1 VSQLFGTLIAVA
13 SPKHREQRFRRSYH
27 AFNRNSLHFGQY
39 RYFTVEW
46 NDRAVFI
53 FDPAV
58 MEGLISTRDNH
69 SP

>member
-1 VSQLFGTLIAVA
+1 MAVA
-13 SPKHREQRFRRSYH
+13 SLRQREQRFRRSYH
-27 AFNRNSLHFGQY
+27 AFTRNSLHRGQY

-58 MEGLISTRDNH
+58 VEGLISTRGNH
-69 SP
+69 GL